1 MARVK
6 EETGLAQRL
15 VKFAGPLASSS
26 NNFRVTASGRIAGL
40 LTGTPTF
47 SNLVSRK
54 TEVKK
59 LLYSLEG
66 GSSSAQKS
74 FQEVCLCSPLYC
86 MSVAGNMI
94 LMNLSLAETC

>member
-54 TEVKK
+54 TEVKE
-59 LLYSLEG
+59 LLSTLER
-66 GSSSAQKS
+66 GSSSAQKT
-74 FQEVCLCSPLYC
+74 FQEVHC
-86 MSVAGNMI
+86 MLLRVSCRQ
-94 LMNLSLAETC
+94 TCAVC

>member
-1 MARVK
+1 MAHAK

-47 SNLVSRK
+47 SSLVSRK
-54 TEVKK
+54 MEVKK
-59 LLYSLEG
+59 LLSTLER
-66 GSSSAQKS
+66 GSSSAQKT
-74 FQEVCLCSPLYC
+74 FQEVHC
-86 MSVAGNMI
+86 MLLRVSCRQ
-94 LMNLSLAETC
+94 TCAVC

>member
-1 MARVK
+1 MAHAK

-66 GSSSAQKS
+66 GSSSALKA
-74 FQEVCLCSPLYC
+74 FKEVVLCAVSCIP
-86 MSVAGNMI
+86 V
-94 LMNLSLAETC
+94 